1 MAGASTALENVDEA
15 LEANR
20 RLQKKLRRM
29 IRQLCEAHDR
39 FSALRVTLC
48 MPPSSPRRRQRL
60 SGKRDRVH
68 SAPVTYYFNDRL
80 PSTSSFAPFRHAGVY
95 AEGGIPRYAPLPLT
109 ADEVRWKE
117 ASETFSPLR
126 HDVLNATMRVKFS
139 GKKEEGDDDIV
150 NDYEFI
156 AAVRGYIGN
165 PCGATFWKA
174 LDGHGRPQFDIASR
188 YVALRILKKINSV
201 PSHYEAYQLSEEE
214 KNAAAKEAVRCHFG
228 DLGAMFAAYAE
239 LLVAAARRHAYM
251 AELVGKVVD
260 PFPPYVW
267 ESRVNFMRMV
277 DSIVQEAGISDGHDA
292 LWDGED
298 VVLAQRFVGQSQT
311 KPSLVDLTACL
322 LAFKSEILGKKSGL
336 QEIARIFLPRCGG
349 PPLTLWDLKQLRLP
363 KES

>member
-1 MAGASTALENVDEA
+1 MAGASIALENVDEA

-20 RLQKKLRRM
+20 RLQKKLKRM
-29 IRQLCEAHDR
+29 IRQLCEAHDQ
-39 FSALRVTLC
+39 FSVLRVTLC
-48 MPPSSPRRRQRL
+48 MPSSSRRRERL
-60 SGKRDRVH
+60 SAKRASVH
-68 SAPVTYYFNDRL
+68 SAPVTYYFKDHL
-80 PSTSSFAPFRHAGVY
+80 PSSSSFAPFRYAGVY

-117 ASETFSPLR
+117 ATETFSPLR
-126 HDVLNATMRVKFS
+126 HDVLNAAMRVEFS
-139 GKKEEGDDDIV
+139 GKKEEGDDDTV

-174 LDGHGRPQFDIASR
+174 LGGHGRPQFDIASR

-201 PSHYEAYQLSEEE
+201 PSHCEAYQLSEEE
-214 KNAAAKEAVRCHFG
+214 KNAAAKEAVRRHFG
-228 DLGAMFAAYAE
+228 DLGAMFAAYTE

-251 AELVGKVVD
+251 AELVGKVFD

-267 ESRVNFMRMV
+267 ESRINFMRMV

-322 LAFKSEILGKKSGL
+322 LAFKSEILGKKSSL

-349 PPLTLWDLKQLRLP
+349 PSLTLWDLKQLRLP